1 MSLYVKYDEYYDVNR
16 NVFKSNAWENVPIIA
31 VNFFKKILML
41 FYDLNGQGLG
51 IQLKLYGQMVETE
64 R

>member
-41 FYDLNGQGLG
+41 FYDL
-51 IQLKLYGQMVETE
+51 IKSHKISLYG
-64 R
+64 

>member
-1 MSLYVKYDEYYDVNR
+1 MSLKYDEYYDVNR

-41 FYDLNGQGLG
+41 FYDLNG
-51 IQLKLYGQMVETE
+51 
-64 R
+64 